1 MTTRIALL
9 MLSLAAAGA
18 AALTLSLASPA
29 TVRSPVPWATLAF
42 SKSEVAGGGV
52 YVSGRGRARLILPA
66 ASDPAWSPDGRRL
79 AYLAPGAGGA
89 ADVYVAD
96 ADGTNRGRL
105 TVTEL
110 EEASPTWAPDGRRL
124 AVERNGSI
132 VLLRADG
139 VEGRTLARGEEPA
152 WSPGGQRIA
161 FSAGGDLFVVRTR
174 GGRPLNVTSSPASE
188 SSPSWAP
195 DGRRLA
201 YVTDETG
208 AADIRVLDLRSRAVV
223 QVTADPAVDSEPAFS
238 SNGKRVVFVSD
249 RTGVEQIVGA
259 PASGGA
265 AALVSAIQLPAHPTA
280 RPIQRPLE
288 LLPDFD
294 QQPPRDLQVRRTG
307 RRFLLWFTS
316 AADNLGLGPFIV
328 NGRRRGARA
337 MRASQRVRLTG
348 GSLRTYPEVGVWR
361 YNATP
366 DHSHWHLFAFQRY
379 ELRRADGSVVVRDRK
394 SGFCIGDR
402 YGVAPGRVA
411 GRTFRPVFRGFC
423 NLYQPGASDVDAG
436 TSVGFSDRYHSRL
449 DGQNVD
455 LTNVA
460 PGRYVLV
467 NRANPSAELHELRYE
482 NNAASVAI
490 RIAWPRGRRSAP
502 AVRVLAACPDSDR
515 CQPDRGR

>member
-1 MTTRIALL
+1 MTTRVALL
-9 MLSLAAAGA
+9 SLSVAAAGA
-18 AALTLSLASPA
+18 AALALSLASPA

-42 SKSEVAGGGV
+42 SKSEIAGGGV
-52 YVSGRGRARLILPA
+52 YVAGRGRARLVLPA
-66 ASDPAWSPDGRRL
+66 ASDPAWSPNGRRL

-89 ADVYVAD
+89 ADVFVAD

-105 TVTEL
+105 TATEL
-110 EEASPTWAPDGRRL
+110 EESSPTWAPDGRRL

-139 VEGRTLARGEEPA
+139 VEGRTLARGAEPA

-174 GGRPLNVTSSPASE
+174 GGRPQQLTSSPATE

-208 AADIRVLDLRSRAVV
+208 VADIRILDLRGRAVV
-223 QVTADPAVDSEPAFS
+223 QVTADPAVDSAPAFS
-238 SNGKRVVFVSD
+238 ANGARVLFVSD

-259 PASGGA
+259 PAGGGVV
-265 AALVSAIQLPAHPTA
+265 ALVSAIQLPAHPSA
-280 RPIQRPLE
+280 RPVERPLE

-294 QQPPRDLQVRRTG
+294 QQPPRDLEVRQSGG
-307 RRFLLWFTS
+307 RFRLWFTS
-316 AADNLGLGPFIV
+316 AADNVGLGPFIV
-328 NGRRRGARA
+328 NGRRRGAGA
-337 MRASQRVRLTG
+337 MNAYQRVRLAN

-361 YNATP
+361 YNSSS

-379 ELRRADGSVVVRDRK
+379 ELLRGDGSVVVRDRK

-411 GRTFRPVFRGFC
+411 NRTFRPVFRGFC
-423 NLYQPGASDVDAG
+423 NLYQPGARDVDAG
-436 TSVGFSDRYHSRL
+436 TSVGFSDRYHSGL

-455 LTNVA
+455 LTNVPA
-460 PGRYVLV
+460 GRYVLV
-467 NRANPSAELHELRYE
+467 NRANPSADLHELRYE

-490 RIAWPRGRRSAP
+490 QVAWPRGRRNAP
-502 AVRVLAACPDSDR
+502 AVRVLATCADSDR
-515 CQPDRGR
+515 C

>member
-1 MTTRIALL
+1 MRTRIALL
-9 MLSLAAAGA
+9 SLSLAAGA
-18 AALTLSLASPA
+18 AATLTLSLASPA

-52 YVSGRGRARLILPA
+52 YVAGRGRARLVLPA

-89 ADVYVAD
+89 ADVFVAD

-105 TVTEL
+105 THTEL
-110 EEASPTWAPDGRRL
+110 DEASPTWAPDGRRI

-132 VLLRADG
+132 VLVRADG
-139 VEGRTLARGEEPA
+139 VEGRTLARGAEPA

-174 GGRPLNVTSSPASE
+174 GGRPRRVTSSPASE

-208 AADIRVLDLRSRAVV
+208 ALDIRVLDLRSRAVV
-223 QVTADPAVDSEPAFS
+223 QVTADPAVDSAPAFS

-259 PASGGA
+259 PAAGGA

-280 RPIQRPLE
+280 RPVQRPLE

-294 QQPPRDLQVRRTG
+294 QQPPRDLEVRRTG

-316 AADNLGLGPFIV
+316 AADNVGLGPFIV
-328 NGRRRGARA
+328 NGRRRGAGA
-337 MRASQRVRLTG
+337 MRAYQRVRLAN
-348 GSLRTYPEVGVWR
+348 GSLRTHPEIGAWR
-361 YNATP
+361 YNSSS
-366 DHSHWHLFAFQRY
+366 DHSHWHLVDFQRY
-379 ELRRADGSVVVRDRK
+379 ELRREDGSLVVRDRK

-402 YGVAPGRVA
+402 YGVAPGRIA
-411 GRTFRPVFRGFC
+411 GRTSRPVFRGFC
-423 NLYQPGASDVDAG
+423 NLYQPGASNVDAG
-436 TSVGFSDRYHSRL
+436 TSVGFSDRYHSHL

-455 LTNVA
+455 LTNVR

-490 RIAWPRGRRSAP
+490 QVTRPRGRRSAP
-502 AVRVLAACPDSDR
+502 AVRVLATCPDSDR
-515 CQPDRGR
+515 C